1 MKPDLSVYIIETW
14 DDFVKLQEAVSS
26 LDNVPFVLDV
36 ETDSAQEKKAKL
48 FGIGLCWDDTNAFYI
63 PIRSN
68 TRVDWWTQENL
79 NKIYSWVAEQ
89 CKKHKLVGHN
99 IIYDVLVFE
108 YNSGIRISDYIYS
121 DTILQKHSLDEERPF
136 GLKENAVRY
145 LGAWADKAQE
155 ALYENIKKNGGS
167 VTKDNLEIW
176 KADLDVISE
185 YCGWD
190 VLLTRRLFDIFEPRI
205 KDEGLTDLFYK
216 EEVMPLYQV
225 TIDMKRRGFNIDL
238 AYFENLKSKIA
249 YEIKTLEAA
258 ILKDIE
264 SDIKEYVD
272 ICLHKEYPVSNK
284 GKFPKLYAEHF
295 DIPLPVNKAGTVC
308 TTRKEVLKLWNLKN
322 EHLAYYDWLLG
333 NQTTKQ
339 WAVPEFVREVQLV
352 WFFLNNPDHSSVFN
366 LKSNDHIGWLLF
378 QKYGEK
384 PLSKTEGGKPQ
395 CNDDFLESV
404 KDKYPF
410 VAKLI
415 DLKKLQKLS
424 STYIE
429 GLLDRQI
436 DGLVYTSMLQF
447 GTTSGRYSSTNPNLQ
462 NIPRLKEDD
471 AGLSPLVL
479 HYTNAIKR
487 GFIAPPGYRIVNA
500 DYSALEPRCF
510 ADASGDELLREVF
523 RKGEDLY
530 SSIAI
535 SAFGITDASAD
546 PKAPNYL
553 KIKYPELRQK
563 AKVFALAVV
572 YGAEA
577 NRIAQALEIDY
588 VTADQIIESYLDA
601 YPNLRKYMEDC
612 DYHAT
617 TKGFV
622 KSPFGRIRHLPQAK
636 EIYSKFGAKLLHN
649 RKWVKAQGLDDT
661 RYKLKNALNNS
672 KNFPIQSTAS
682 SVVNR
687 AMIATYRRFREEG
700 LDAWIVVQV
709 HDEITCVARKDQA
722 ERAAEILQECMEQ
735 TTTLSIPLQAEPQI
749 ADNWAESK

>member
-1 MKPDLSVYIIETW
+1 
-14 DDFVKLQEAVSS
+14 
-26 LDNVPFVLDV
+26 
-36 ETDSAQEKKAKL
+36 
-48 FGIGLCWDDTNAFYI
+48 
-63 PIRSN
+63 
-68 TRVDWWTQENL
+68 
-79 NKIYSWVAEQ
+79 
-89 CKKHKLVGHN
+89 
-99 IIYDVLVFE
+99 
-108 YNSGIRISDYIYS
+108 
-121 DTILQKHSLDEERPF
+121 
-136 GLKENAVRY
+136 
-145 LGAWADKAQE
+145 
-155 ALYENIKKNGGS
+155 
-167 VTKDNLEIW
+167 
-176 KADLDVISE
+176 
-185 YCGWD
+185 
-190 VLLTRRLFDIFEPRI
+190 
-205 KDEGLTDLFYK
+205 
-216 EEVMPLYQV
+216 
-225 TIDMKRRGFNIDL
+225 
-238 AYFENLKSKIA
+238 
-249 YEIKTLEAA
+249 
-258 ILKDIE
+258 
-264 SDIKEYVD
+264 
-272 ICLHKEYPVSNK
+272 
-284 GKFPKLYAEHF
+284 
-295 DIPLPVNKAGTVC
+295 
-308 TTRKEVLKLWNLKN
+308 
-322 EHLAYYDWLLG
+322 
-333 NQTTKQ
+333 
-339 WAVPEFVREVQLV
+339 
-352 WFFLNNPDHSSVFN
+352 
-366 LKSNDHIGWLLF
+366 
-378 QKYGEK
+378 
-384 PLSKTEGGKPQ
+384 
-395 CNDDFLESV
+395 
-404 KDKYPF
+404 
-410 VAKLI
+410 
-415 DLKKLQKLS
+415 
-424 STYIE
+424 
-429 GLLDRQI
+429 
-436 DGLVYTSMLQF
+436 MLQF

-687 AMIATYRRFREEG
+687 AMIATYRRFREDCSTG
-700 LDAWIVVQV
+700 A
-709 HDEITCVARKDQA
+709 
-722 ERAAEILQECMEQ
+722 
-735 TTTLSIPLQAEPQI
+735 
-749 ADNWAESK
+749 